1 MSFHLILL
9 VSTGFMDFAGSGVV
23 HMTGNKNLAQLWFI
37 GGLGPM
43 SFVVEIQ
50 DSGAKFSVFGREM
63 PKSHD
68 FMKPFVWQQ
77 NTWKNKIWFITVY
90 HVLINLGID
99 NAFST

>member
-50 DSGAKFSVFGREM
+50 DSGGPQIFGFR
-63 PKSHD
+63 PR
-68 FMKPFVWQQ
+68 
-77 NTWKNKIWFITVY
+77 
-90 HVLINLGID
+90 
-99 NAFST
+99 NAEIP